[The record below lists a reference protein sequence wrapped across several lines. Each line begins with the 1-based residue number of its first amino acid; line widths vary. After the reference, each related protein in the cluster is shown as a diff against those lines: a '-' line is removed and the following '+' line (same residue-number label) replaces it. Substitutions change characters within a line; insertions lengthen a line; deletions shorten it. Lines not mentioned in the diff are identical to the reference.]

1 MSHRGNELVGR
12 PVYAGVF
19 VVSLATLMFQL
30 LLTRIFSVTMWYHY
44 AFMAISLA
52 MFGMTVGALIV
63 YLRPAWFP
71 EEGVHRQL
79 ARASLLFPV
88 LIVVALVTH
97 LCIPFPKDPSVV
109 GILSIAINYTVI
121 AVPFVASGVCIAL
134 ALTRF
139 PAHVGSL
146 YASDLVGASVGCVG
160 MVVLLHWMDG
170 PSAVLMTAAIAAIG
184 PVCFARALEKTRTK
198 RLGTALALGLAAL
211 ATINASVVRDSGP
224 GLRPVWVKGRAEEPP
239 ILERWNSFSRVAV
252 WGPYKEGAAIW
263 GMSAKVPKF
272 ETERYVINIDASAST
287 DVTRFDGD
295 LEKLAWLR
303 YDITN
308 LAHRIRQRGS
318 VMVIGVGGGR
328 DILSALSFGH
338 ERIVGVELNGRIVD
352 AVTGTYGDFSGHL
365 DRVPGVTIVNDE
377 ARSYASRSGE
387 KFDVIEAS
395 LIDTWAATAAG
406 AFVLGESALYT
417 TDGWRILMG
426 RLDARGVLTFSRW
439 YRRDAAEV
447 YRLVA
452 LATQTLLDLGV
463 SEPRRNIMLVR
474 HMGNGGS
481 EGPEG
486 IGTILVSPSPFSAE
500 DVATIRGV
508 TADLGFEIMLSPEVA
523 VDPMFAT
530 ITASKDLVKLA
541 DGQPFDISPPTDDR
555 PFFFQMLRPRD
566 VVSPHL
572 ESEGWRTNAL
582 AVLVLFTILATVMV
596 LTTLCIVVPLWMT
609 SRRKEVLAGSSPL
622 FAYFMGIGFGFMLV
636 EMAMMQRLNLFLGHP
651 VYGATVVLCSMLLSG
666 GLGSWLSQ
674 RWVTKIAG
682 PRAVRCLVAL
692 IAVVLAWSLA
702 SPAIFA
708 RFISHATPVRIT
720 IAALTI
726 APVATLMG
734 MGFPIGMRVAAAR
747 GPAITPW
754 LWGANGATSVCA
766 SVLAI
771 VISLASSISTALFVG
786 VACYLVSLA
795 AFFRARGAETATA
808 PAVVLDTAG
817 S

>member
-1 MSHRGNELVGR
+1 M
-12 PVYAGVF
+12 YAGVF
-19 VVSLATLMFQL
+19 VISLATLMFQL

-63 YLRPAWFP
+63 YLRPQWFP

-79 ARASLLFPV
+79 ARSAVLFPV
-88 LIVVALVTH
+88 LIVLALVTH
-97 LCIPFPKDPSVV
+97 LCIPFPKDPSIV
-109 GILSIAINYTVI
+109 GLLSVAINYTVI

-134 ALTRF
+134 VLTRF
-139 PAHVGSL
+139 PASVGSL

-160 MVVLLHWMDG
+160 MVVLLQYMDG
-170 PSAVLMTAAIAAIG
+170 PSAILMTAAIAALAPI
-184 PVCFARALEKTRTK
+184 CFGRALAPEKTRAT
-198 RLGTALALGLAAL
+198 RLGTVAAVALGSLAVL
-211 ATINASVVRDSGP
+211 NASVVHDSSG

-239 ILERWNSFSRVAV
+239 VLERWNSFSRVAV
-252 WGPYKEGAAIW
+252 WGPYHGGSAVWGLSPKSPKAA
-263 GMSAKVPKF
+263 SD
-272 ETERYVINIDASAST
+272 RYVINIDASAST
-287 DVTRFDGD
+287 DITRFDGD
-295 LEKLAWLR
+295 LGKLDWLR

-308 LAHRIRQRGS
+308 LAHRIRRNGS

-328 DILSALSFGH
+328 DILSALTCGQK
-338 ERIVGVELNGRIVD
+338 RVVGVELNGRIVD
-352 AVTGTYGDFSGHL
+352 ALTGTYGDFSGHI
-365 DRVPGVTIVNDE
+365 DRDPRVTIVSDE

-387 KFDVIEAS
+387 KFDIIEAS

-417 TDGWRILMG
+417 TDGWRILMS
-426 RLDARGVLTFSRW
+426 RLEPHGVITFSRW

-447 YRLVA
+447 YRLTA
-452 LATQTLLDLGV
+452 LATQALLDQGV
-463 SEPRRNIMLVR
+463 ADPRRNIMLVR
-474 HMGNGGS
+474 HMGEAEGRS

-486 IGTILVSPSPFSAE
+486 IGTILVSPSAFSTE
-500 DVATIRGV
+500 DVATIDEVAR
-508 TADLGFEIMLSPEVA
+508 DLAFEVMLSPDIA
-523 VDPMFAT
+523 TDPMLAT
-530 ITASKDLVKLA
+530 IATSKDLRKLA
-541 DGQPFDISPPTDDR
+541 DAQPFDISPPTDDR

-566 VVSPHL
+566 VLSPHL

-582 AVLVLFTILATVMV
+582 AVLVLFTILATVVV

-622 FAYFMGIGFGFMLV
+622 FTYFMGIGFGFMLV

-651 VYGATVVLCSMLLSG
+651 VYGATVVLCSMLVSG
-666 GLGSWLSQ
+666 GIGSYLSQ
-674 RWVTKIAG
+674 RWVPGPGVAA
-682 PRAVRCLVAL
+682 PRATRCLAAL
-692 IAVVLAWSLA
+692 IAVVLVWALV

-708 RFISHATPVRIT
+708 KFVSFGTPVRIA

-734 MGFPIGMRVAAAR
+734 MGFPLGMRLAASR
-747 GPAITPW
+747 GAAITPW

-771 VISLASSISTALFVG
+771 VISLAFSISTALLVG
-786 VACYLVSLA
+786 VACYVVSLLAFVRVRGRA
-795 AFFRARGAETATA
+795 AVPAIA
-808 PAVVLDTAG
+808 PALDPAG
-817 S
+817 